1 MEVTIKDIAK
11 MAGVSISTVS
21 RAMNN
26 TFDVG
31 ADTRERILQLVEAH
45 GYRPNNVARGL
56 VTQRLYTIGLIIPDI
71 SNPFFSEIA
80 VGVEKRARELGY
92 TVIFCNSDNDPE
104 IERELIKTLRRKMV
118 DGLIAALSRENVG
131 ELASMEAANFPLVQ
145 LDRSLPSAK
154 TVAVLVDNTLSA
166 YNATKHLL
174 ELGHRTL
181 AHFTGNLQT
190 QSATDRKQGFLKAVG
205 EYQLSENAVTI
216 LEGDFS
222 VESGIRL
229 FNQLLKQKSR
239 PSAIFAASDLQAVGV
254 ISAADDA
261 GIAIPGTISLI
272 GHDDIPIAAL
282 VRPRLTT
289 MAQPKYKLG
298 EIAVDLLVGQL
309 ADSVDRPVQ
318 NCVLTTELVVRQST
332 AAVGAGNRH
341 Q

>member
-1 MEVTIKDIAK
+1 MGVTIKDIAK

-26 TFDVG
+26 TFDIG
-31 ADTRERILQLVEAH
+31 TETRARILRLVEEQ
-45 GYRPNNVARGL
+45 GYRPNNIARGL
-56 VTQRLYTIGLIIPDI
+56 VTQKLYTIGLIIPDI

-104 IERELIKTLRRKMV
+104 IERDSIKILRGKMV
-118 DGLIAALSRENVG
+118 DGLIAALSRENFS

-166 YNATKHLL
+166 YNATKYLL

-181 AHFTGNLQT
+181 AHFTGNLHT
-190 QSATDRKQGFLKAVG
+190 QSANDRKQGFLNAVA
-205 EYQLSENAVTI
+205 EYRLPEKAVTI
-216 LEGDFS
+216 LEGNFS
-222 VESGIRL
+222 VESGMRL
-229 FNQLLKQKSR
+229 FNQLLKLENR
-239 PSAIFAASDLQAVGV
+239 PTAIFAASDLQAVGV
-254 ISAADDA
+254 IAAADEA
-261 GIAIPGTISLI
+261 GITIPGEISLI

-298 EIAVDLLVGQL
+298 EIAVNLLVGQL
-309 ADSVDRPVQ
+309 INGVNQPVM
-318 NCVLTTELVVRQST
+318 NRVLTTDLVVRQST
-332 AAVGAGNRH
+332 AAPGAFNLLK
-341 Q
+341 